1 MRIQR
6 QTTPTM
12 MAAHSDTDRSSSA
25 HPATFQRTQLPDM
38 QKPLWTS
45 YENLATGLTFWG
57 GSTEDVSEDEDV
69 ALSLAVRDP
78 AK

>member
-1 MRIQR
+1 
-6 QTTPTM
+6 
-12 MAAHSDTDRSSSA
+12 
-25 HPATFQRTQLPDM
+25 M